1 MTRIPLHKMSPSLE
15 DPLGPAL
22 AQGLESLSLALDEA
36 KQRQL
41 LQYLRLIA
49 HWSRVYNLTAVRE
62 PAAMLSQH
70 LLDCLTVIPPL
81 RRHLAEAALAGAGER
96 EGPRF
101 LDVGS
106 GAGLPGVVIAIC
118 EPDWRV
124 TCVDTVAK
132 KASFIRQVAGEL
144 GLPNLEARHER
155 VEAMADRKFDVV
167 TSRAFASLADFVGL
181 TRQRL
186 GPGGCWAAM
195 KGQLSDAERTQLPGD
210 VRVFHVEPLQVPSLD
225 AARCLVWMRPVIGQ

>member
-1 MTRIPLHKMSPSLE
+1 MHKMSHSPE
-15 DPLGPAL
+15 DPLAPAL
-22 AQGLESLSLALDEA
+22 AEGLESLSLPLDEG

-70 LLDCLTVIPPL
+70 LLDCLAIIPPL
-81 RRHLAEAALAGAGER
+81 RRHLPAAALPGGR
-96 EGPRF
+96 EKGVPRF

-144 GLPNLEARHER
+144 GLSNLDARHER
-155 VEAMADRKFDVV
+155 VEAMADQDFDVV
-167 TSRAFASLADFVGL
+167 TSRAFASLADFVAL

-186 GPGGCWAAM
+186 RPGGCWVAM
-195 KGQLSDAERTQLPGD
+195 KGQLSEPERTELPSD

-225 AARCLVWMRPVIGQ
+225 AARCLVWMRPVAGQ

>member
-1 MTRIPLHKMSPSLE
+1 MHKMSPSPE
-15 DPLGPAL
+15 DPLAPAL
-22 AQGLESLSLALDEA
+22 AQGLESLSLRLDEA
-36 KQRQL
+36 TQRRL

-70 LLDCLTVIPPL
+70 LLDCLAIIPPL
-81 RRHLAEAALAGAGER
+81 RRHLTGAAQPGRGMND
-96 EGPRF
+96 GPSV

-118 EPDWRV
+118 EPDWHV

-144 GLPNLEARHER
+144 GLSNLEARHDR
-155 VEAMADRKFDVV
+155 VEAMRDATFDVV
-167 TSRAFASLADFVGL
+167 TSRAFASLADFAGL
-181 TRQRL
+181 TRKRL
-186 GPGGCWAAM
+186 QPGGCWVAM
-195 KGQLSDAERTQLPGD
+195 KAQLSESERNELPGD
-210 VRVFHVEPLQVPSLD
+210 VQVFHVEPLRVPSLD
-225 AARCLVWMRPVIGQ
+225 AARCLVWMRPVAGQ